1 MGTLLR
7 EDCTITANG
16 QTTVPKS
23 VRQALGVD
31 YGGRIA
37 FFVDDEHRVYVEKV
51 MEEASDPV
59 VDRFLAF
66 LAQDMRKHPGTSI
79 AALPASLRDRIA
91 ALVGD
96 MDVDLDAEIDGDVA
110 LQP

>member
-1 MGTLLR
+1 MAALLK
-7 EDCTITANG
+7 EESTITAKG
-16 QTTVPKS
+16 QTTVPKA

-37 FFVDDEHRVYVEKV
+37 FFVDDAHRVYVEKAT
-51 MEEASDPV
+51 EEVSDPV
-59 VDRFLAF
+59 VDSFLEFLAR
-66 LAQDMRKHPGTSI
+66 DMTRHPGTSI
-79 AALPASLRDRIA
+79 APLPASLRDRMA

-110 LQP
+110 I